1 MLQASKGTQASCLG
15 GKALVR
21 LLGRKNFTLVPVPAG
36 FSCECVGKELV
47 QLHMAGF
54 TLRVTGGL
62 WQCYLTL
69 HL

>member
-36 FSCECVGKELV
+36 FSYECVGKELV
-47 QLHMAGF
+47 Q
-54 TLRVTGGL
+54 
-62 WQCYLTL
+62 
-69 HL
+69 